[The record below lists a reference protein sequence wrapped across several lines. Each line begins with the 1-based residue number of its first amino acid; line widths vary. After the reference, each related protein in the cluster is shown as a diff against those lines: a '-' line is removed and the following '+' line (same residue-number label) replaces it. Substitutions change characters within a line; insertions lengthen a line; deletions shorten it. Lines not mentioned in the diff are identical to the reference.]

1 MLRHGGRHCLGPRL
15 SPPLCVRNAVPLGTT
30 AKEETGRFWNK
41 NLCSHRPLCLHIT
54 LYKSTICRAMSICH
68 CGTGRALR
76 AGVSLSGLRALVL
89 PGNFES
95 HLELVKSAVSGS
107 STDPHGQVCSCLP
120 RCLPYLEWVWHLM
133 WDLGKGL
140 KIRSCASWVWWSWIS
155 LCCPLWGWR
164 PCEQLQSPL
173 LSLIHISEPTRL
185 S

>member
-1 MLRHGGRHCLGPRL
+1 MLLLRHGGRHCLGPRL
-15 SPPLCVRNAVPLGTT
+15 SPLLCIRNAVPLGTT

-95 HLELVKSAVSGS
+95 HLELVKSL
-107 STDPHGQVCSCLP
+107 CLGP
-120 RCLPYLEWVWHLM
+120 
-133 WDLGKGL
+133 
-140 KIRSCASWVWWSWIS
+140 A
-155 LCCPLWGWR
+155 
-164 PCEQLQSPL
+164 
-173 LSLIHISEPTRL
+173 LIHTAKFALAFPVVYHTWNGSGT
-185 S
+185 